1 MNVSRAKSEIRVEV
15 YVWQPVVRW
24 SHWLMVVCILVLAT
38 TGYLIGNPV
47 LFTRNEV
54 LIMSNVKFIHYVA
67 ALVFSTAVFVR
78 LLWLFVGNEY
88 ASWRGLIPVSAER
101 RRNAF
106 ETLKW
111 YLFLKMDSPGAI
123 GHNALA
129 GMAYGAIF
137 GLCLIEILTGHCL
150 YTMQQP
156 GGVGWMVA
164 TFGAQQLR
172 LVHHML
178 TWVFMMFLIH
188 HVYSVFLC
196 SMSER
201 EGLVEAMFNG
211 YKFIK
216 EKRLDTRR

>member
-1 MNVSRAKSEIRVEV
+1 
-15 YVWQPVVRW
+15 
-24 SHWLMVVCILVLAT
+24 
-38 TGYLIGNPV
+38 
-47 LFTRNEV
+47 
-54 LIMSNVKFIHYVA
+54 
-67 ALVFSTAVFVR
+67 
-78 LLWLFVGNEY
+78 
-88 ASWRGLIPVSAER
+88 
-101 RRNAF
+101 
-106 ETLKW
+106 
-111 YLFLKMDSPGAI
+111 
-123 GHNALA
+123 
-129 GMAYGAIF
+129 
-137 GLCLIEILTGHCL
+137 
-150 YTMQQP
+150 
-156 GGVGWMVA
+156 MVA